1 MVLGMFQL
9 LVTRRTSFRRSGHLH
24 TSGQLIAEVLHGR
37 NTEDQ
42 SHKQDNYPP
51 ANVCIKN

>member
-24 TSGQLIAEVLHGR
+24 TLGQLIAEVLHGC

-42 SHKQDNYPP
+42 SDKKDNNPP
-51 ANVCIKN
+51 ANVRIKN